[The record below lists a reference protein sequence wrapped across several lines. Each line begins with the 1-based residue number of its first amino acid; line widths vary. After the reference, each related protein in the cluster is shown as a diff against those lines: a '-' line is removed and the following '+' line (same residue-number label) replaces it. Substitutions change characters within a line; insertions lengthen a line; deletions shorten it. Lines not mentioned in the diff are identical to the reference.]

1 MRFGFSSRIFSHRK
15 SFFQQGL
22 ELETTH
28 LSRHLNLWTFRS
40 RAIRMG
46 ATEEVGLVNN
56 LYQQIQIKLEDN
68 SQIRLIS
75 KFICQ
80 NMYISITSSV
90 RR

>member
-1 MRFGFSSRIFSHRK
+1 MFLSRTFLHLYLS
-15 SFFQQGL
+15 FQQGL

-56 LYQQIQIKLEDN
+56 RYQQIQIKLEDN

-80 NMYISITSSV
+80 NMYNSILSPL
-90 RR
+90 R